1 MWGFGSFRL
10 YGCIGM
16 TYDLGMRPRDI
27 FSATLVSVIWGLAF
41 VATKIGLDSFSAP
54 QLTALRFL
62 IACVPAL
69 FVPRPRISWSLLI
82 LIGLTLFTGQFLL
95 LFFAYKA
102 GIAAGLASVTQ
113 QTQAF
118 FTVILAT
125 IFLREIPTLRQ
136 SAGMIVAFAGL
147 LMIGLT
153 VGADLP
159 LLALGLGLASALSW
173 AVGNILVK
181 RIGSV
186 QMFPLMVWLSLV
198 PPLPALTVSGYYD
211 ANAPLIGGLAEASW
225 SSIAAAIYLGAIATT
240 FAYAIWGNLLN
251 RYPAV
256 MVAPFALIAPCV
268 GVIASSLAFGEVFGP
283 VRYAGMALILAGLAV
298 IVLPINRASLQ
309 RFKAKSA
316 AKRE

>member
-1 MWGFGSFRL
+1 MSG
-10 YGCIGM
+10 
-16 TYDLGMRPRDI
+16 TAVGMRPKDI
-27 FSATLVSVIWGLAF
+27 FSAILVSVIWGLAF

-69 FVPRPRISWSLLI
+69 FVPRPQISWSLLI

-147 LMIGLT
+147 VLIGLT
-153 VGADLP
+153 VGADLSV
-159 LLALGLGLASALSW
+159 LALGIALASALSW

-181 RIGSV
+181 RIGNV
-186 QMFPLMVWLSLV
+186 PMFPLMVWLSLV

-211 ANAPLIGGLAEASW
+211 ANASSIGGLAEASW

-240 FAYAIWGNLLN
+240 FAYAIWGKLLI

-283 VRYAGMALILAGLAV
+283 VRYAGMALILSGLAV
-298 IVLPINRASLQ
+298 IVLPIDWASFQ
-309 RFKAKSA
+309 CDKAKSVT
-316 AKRE
+316 KRK

>member
-69 FVPRPRISWSLLI
+69 FVARPQISWSLLI

-95 LFFAYKA
+95 LFFAYEA

-153 VGADLP
+153 VDADLP

-173 AVGNILVK
+173 AVGNFLVK
-181 RIGSV
+181 RI
-186 QMFPLMVWLSLV
+186 
-198 PPLPALTVSGYYD
+198 
-211 ANAPLIGGLAEASW
+211 N
-225 SSIAAAIYLGAIATT
+225 
-240 FAYAIWGNLLN
+240 
-251 RYPAV
+251 
-256 MVAPFALIAPCV
+256 
-268 GVIASSLAFGEVFGP
+268 
-283 VRYAGMALILAGLAV
+283 
-298 IVLPINRASLQ
+298 LQ

-316 AKRE
+316 AKRECGRPSLVTGSDIDDHGDAHAPEGLCNVARKAIVEGSIHGDRFVASKIVLQP